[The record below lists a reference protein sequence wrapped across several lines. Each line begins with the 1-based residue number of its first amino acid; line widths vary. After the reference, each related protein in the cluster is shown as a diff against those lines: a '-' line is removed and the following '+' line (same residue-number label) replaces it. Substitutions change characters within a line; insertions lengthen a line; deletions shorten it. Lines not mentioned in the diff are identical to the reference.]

1 MPVFEFRIRIECD
14 VPIAPVF
21 SHANVLQRIRESLAQ
36 SLGGLWPTIAVQSL
50 DIEESKHSADEH
62 TKPSAP
68 QANADLIARLR
79 EMASAYDDDKE
90 RATALGNL
98 MREAAAA
105 LEGTP

>member
-50 DIEESKHSADEH
+50 EIDEQCAFVYDDGDPCLHKRADH
-62 TKPSAP
+62 YMVNHAFIAP
-68 QANADLIARLR
+68 Q
-79 EMASAYDDDKE
+79 
-90 RATALGNL
+90 
-98 MREAAAA
+98 
-105 LEGTP
+105 